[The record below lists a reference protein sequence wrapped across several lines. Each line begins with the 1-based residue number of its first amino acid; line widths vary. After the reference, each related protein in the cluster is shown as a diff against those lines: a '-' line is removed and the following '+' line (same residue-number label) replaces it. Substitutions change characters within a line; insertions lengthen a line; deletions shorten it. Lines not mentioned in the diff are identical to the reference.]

1 MRLSCQ
7 LVYLLL
13 TPLPPPSECLDE
25 LGYMIE
31 KYALGVCQPSPGAA
45 LKELARHIGD
55 RDNAVRK
62 AALNALVQAHYTTG
76 DKLYKLI
83 GNVSDA

>member
-1 MRLSCQ
+1 
-7 LVYLLL
+7 
-13 TPLPPPSECLDE
+13 
-25 LGYMIE
+25 MIE

-45 LKELARHIGD
+45 LKEVARQIGD

-62 AALNALVQAHYTTG
+62 AALNALVQAHYNTG

-83 GNVSDA
+83 GKVSEGLAVGAGCWGGFGRMECGDVGCV